1 MISTPSTSNAF
12 ADVAKQIR
20 ATVVR
25 RRLRMAVWRDGA
37 LSFEIAEFLGMLIGL
52 ESRCQSIGENAI
64 NPMIAHPIVSSTISW
79 LGQSIFIRYLAI
91 IQVHMDR
98 TPFRPDR

>member
-1 MISTPSTSNAF
+1 MKAITIRANILLRAYHRLPQLISTPSTSNAF

-52 ESRCQSIGENAI
+52 ESRCQSIGEKK
-64 NPMIAHPIVSSTISW
+64 NPAGKGPAV
-79 LGQSIFIRYLAI
+79 QERRY
-91 IQVHMDR
+91 
-98 TPFRPDR
+98 